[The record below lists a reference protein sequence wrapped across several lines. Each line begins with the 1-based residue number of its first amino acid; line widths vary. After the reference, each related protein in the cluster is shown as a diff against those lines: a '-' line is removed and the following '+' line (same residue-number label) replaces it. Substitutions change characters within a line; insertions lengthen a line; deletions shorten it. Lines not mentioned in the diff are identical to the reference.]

1 MVSTLITF
9 YLLVLGGYLLK
20 KIKVFKTED
29 TAVFVNYI
37 IHFALPI
44 AVFGVIH
51 HFDFSIKDA
60 AVFATAWISILFSTA
75 FIFLVLRPKF
85 ADERTLKSFYL
96 SATFGNTAFVGYPVA
111 YTLFGDKGLAYAI
124 LYDVV
129 GNFLFVITV
138 GIFLIIGKSDWRLV
152 YKFPPLGALLLA
164 FLLKGIKLGFLKTF
178 IGTVKAS
185 ITPTIVFALGLR
197 FEPKEALK
205 NLPLASLAVFWRLF
219 LIPSLVLPL
228 LILFKDWLNLPFEE
242 VAVILLQSSMPP
254 FVMAVI
260 LSEKYKLN
268 TDLSLAAANLG
279 ILLLPLSLPFW
290 FFVAEKLLK

>member
-1 MVSTLITF
+1 MASTLITF

-20 KIKVFKTED
+20 RLKVFKTGD

-51 HFDFSIKDA
+51 DFDFSINDA

-75 FIFLVLRPKF
+75 VIFLILRPKF

-138 GIFLIIGKSDWRLV
+138 GIFLITGKSDWRLV
-152 YKFPPLGALLLA
+152 YRFPPLGALLLA
-164 FLLKGIKLGFLKTF
+164 FLLKEIKLGFLKTF

-197 FEPKEALK
+197 FEPKKALK

-219 LIPSLVLPL
+219 LIPSAVFPFLTL
-228 LILFKDWLNLPFEE
+228 LRDWLNPPFEE

-260 LSEKYKLN
+260 LSEKYRLN

-290 FFVAEKLLK
+290 FFVAEKFLK